1 MNTVAPS
8 RSVEA
13 NQNPDS
19 SVEDIKKLREDFP
32 ILNRTLTNGARLAY
46 LDNAATTQ
54 KPQSVIDTISQ
65 YYAAENANIHRGVH
79 TLSAEATEAY
89 ENARHT
95 ARDFLKAKSSSE
107 IVFTSG
113 TTDSINLVAHSAGRH
128 FLKPGDEILITELEH
143 HSNIV
148 PWQIAAE
155 TMQATLVVARIND
168 DGEVPLDEFRQKLS
182 ERTKIVS
189 IGHIS
194 NALGTINPVQTMTT
208 LAHEVGAIVLIDGAQ
223 AIAHLDINV
232 VELDCD
238 FYAFSGHKVFGPTG
252 TGVLYGKESLLEAIP
267 PYRSGGDMIKE
278 VRLDGTTYNDLPYKF
293 EAGTPNIAGNIGL
306 GKALNYVMNLDI
318 QAAANHEN
326 GLLADATARMQAIEG
341 ARIIGTAREKTSVL
355 SFTLEGVHPHDLGTL
370 LDNQGVAI
378 RTGHHCAMPV
388 MQRFGLEGT
397 ARASFAMY
405 NNQNDVDQF
414 FDSLTKAV
422 LMLR

>member
-1 MNTVAPS
+1 VNLNTAAS
-8 RSVEA
+8 HTTTDTEHSF
-13 NQNPDS
+13 
-19 SVEDIKKLREDFP
+19 DIDNLRQDFP
-32 ILNRTLTNGARLAY
+32 ILSHRLTNGSRLAY

-54 KPQSVIDTISQ
+54 KPRVVIDTITQ
-65 YYAAENANIHRGVH
+65 YYEKENANIHRGVH
-79 TLSAEATEAY
+79 TLSAEATAVY
-89 ENARHT
+89 EGARDT
-95 ARDFLKAKSSSE
+95 VRDFLNARSSTE

-113 TTDSINLVAHSAGRH
+113 TTDSINLVAHSVGQHLLR
-128 FLKPGDEILITELEH
+128 PGDEILITELEH

-148 PWQIAAE
+148 PWQIAAQ
-155 TMQATLVVARIND
+155 TLQAKLVVARIND
-168 DGEVPLDEFRQKLS
+168 KGEVPLDEFRTKLS

-194 NALGTINPVQTMTT
+194 NALGTINPVKAMTT
-208 LAHEVGAIVLIDGAQ
+208 LAHEVGAVVLIDGAQ
-223 AIAHLDINV
+223 ATAHLDIDV
-232 VELDCD
+232 VDLDCD

-252 TGVLYGKESLLEAIP
+252 TGVLYGKEALLEAIP

-306 GKALNYVMNLDI
+306 GKALEYILSLNL
-318 QAAANHEN
+318 AAAAKHEN
-326 GLLADATARMQAIEG
+326 DLLAIATSRMQEIDG
-341 ARIIGTAREKTSVL
+341 ATIIGTAANKTSVL
-355 SFTLEGVHPHDLGTL
+355 SFILADVHPHDLGTL

-397 ARASFAMY
+397 ARASFALY
-405 NNQNDVDQF
+405 NNEDDLEQF
-414 FDSLTKAV
+414 FDALNKAV

>member
-1 MNTVAPS
+1 MNTAAS
-8 RSVEA
+8 HTTTDTEHSF
-13 NQNPDS
+13 
-19 SVEDIKKLREDFP
+19 DIDNLRQDFP
-32 ILNRTLTNGARLAY
+32 ILSHRLTNGSRLAY

-54 KPQSVIDTISQ
+54 KPRAVIDTITQ
-65 YYAAENANIHRGVH
+65 YYEKENANIHRGVH
-79 TLSAEATEAY
+79 TLSAEATAVY
-89 ENARHT
+89 EGARDT
-95 ARDFLKAKSSSE
+95 VRDFLNARSSTE

-113 TTDSINLVAHSAGRH
+113 TTDSINLVAHSVGQHLLR
-128 FLKPGDEILITELEH
+128 PGDEILITELEH

-148 PWQIAAE
+148 PWQIAAQ
-155 TMQATLVVARIND
+155 TLQAKLVVARIND
-168 DGEVPLDEFRQKLS
+168 KGEVPLDEFRTKLS

-194 NALGTINPVQTMTT
+194 NALGTINPVKAMTT
-208 LAHEVGAIVLIDGAQ
+208 LAHEVGAVVLIDGAQ
-223 AIAHLDINV
+223 ATAHLDIDV
-232 VELDCD
+232 VDLDCD

-252 TGVLYGKESLLEAIP
+252 TGVLYGKEALLEAIP

-306 GKALNYVMNLDI
+306 GKALEYILSLNL
-318 QAAANHEN
+318 AAAAKHEN
-326 GLLADATARMQAIEG
+326 DLLAIATSRMQEIDG
-341 ARIIGTAREKTSVL
+341 ATIIGTAANKTSVL
-355 SFTLEGVHPHDLGTL
+355 SFILADVHPHDLGTL

-405 NNQNDVDQF
+405 NNEDDLEQF
-414 FDSLTKAV
+414 FDALNKAV

>member
-1 MNTVAPS
+1 MNTAAS
-8 RSVEA
+8 HTTTDTEHSF
-13 NQNPDS
+13 
-19 SVEDIKKLREDFP
+19 DIDNLRQDFP
-32 ILNRTLTNGARLAY
+32 ILSHRLTNGSRLAY

-54 KPQSVIDTISQ
+54 KPRVVIDTITQ
-65 YYAAENANIHRGVH
+65 YYEKENANIHRGVH
-79 TLSAEATEAY
+79 TLSAEATAVY
-89 ENARHT
+89 EGARDT
-95 ARDFLKAKSSSE
+95 VRDFLNARSSTE

-113 TTDSINLVAHSAGRH
+113 TTDSINLVAHSVGQHLLR
-128 FLKPGDEILITELEH
+128 PGDEILITELEH

-148 PWQIAAE
+148 PWQIAAQ
-155 TMQATLVVARIND
+155 TLQAKLVVARIND
-168 DGEVPLDEFRQKLS
+168 KGEVPLDEFRTKLS

-194 NALGTINPVQTMTT
+194 NALGTINPVKAMTT
-208 LAHEVGAIVLIDGAQ
+208 LAHEVGAVVLIDGAQ
-223 AIAHLDINV
+223 ATAHLDIDV
-232 VELDCD
+232 VDLDCD

-252 TGVLYGKESLLEAIP
+252 TGVLYGKEALLEAIP

-306 GKALNYVMNLDI
+306 GKALEYILSLNL
-318 QAAANHEN
+318 AAAAKHEN
-326 GLLADATARMQAIEG
+326 DLLAIATSRMQEIDG
-341 ARIIGTAREKTSVL
+341 ATIIGTAANKTSVL
-355 SFTLEGVHPHDLGTL
+355 SFILADVHPHDLGTL

-397 ARASFAMY
+397 ARASFALY
-405 NNQNDVDQF
+405 NNEDDLEQF
-414 FDSLTKAV
+414 FDALNKAV